1 MSPAE
6 TSSRDS
12 DEQKTM
18 LAVSATAANV
28 ENPLSG
34 LKVHRVPLPSVPE
47 GWVRVRMSAAAINY
61 HDIFTLQ
68 GIATHPLK
76 FPRILGCEGCG
87 SLEDGTPVILY
98 PVMSDPDYLGDETL
112 DPGRHV
118 FHEITEGTLA
128 EYVIAPSRNVLPRP
142 SDLDATH
149 GAVLGISW
157 LTAYRM
163 IFTKS
168 GLRPGQTMLVQ
179 GSSGG
184 VSTALI
190 QLGASAGMRVW
201 CTGRSADK
209 RDLAVKLGAQRTFA
223 PGEPLPSQV
232 DAVFDTSGAAT
243 WEHSLA
249 SVKPGGSIITCGA
262 HGGFK
267 ISMDLLRIFNDQIS
281 IHGVYAGTLKEFKD
295 LIQFVVS
302 KKISPMVGAVVP
314 LSDAHRAMKDILEGQ
329 TSGKTVL
336 TI

>member
-1 MSPAE
+1 MSLAA
-6 TSSRDS
+6 TSSDDS

-18 LAVSATAANV
+18 LAVSATAPNV
-28 ENPLSG
+28 GNPLSG
-34 LKVHRVPLPSVPE
+34 LKVDRVPLPTVPE
-47 GWVRVRMSAAAINY
+47 GWVRVRLSAAAINY

-68 GIATHPLK
+68 GFATHPLK

-98 PVMSDPDYLGDETL
+98 PVMNDPDYLGDETL

-128 EYVIAPSRNVLPRP
+128 EYVIAPLRNVLPRP

-190 QLGASAGMRVW
+190 QLGAIAGMRVW
-201 CTGRSADK
+201 CTGRSAEK
-209 RDLAVKLGAQRTFA
+209 RDLAVKLGAERTFA
-223 PGEPLPSQV
+223 PGEFLPSQV

-249 SVKPGGSIITCGA
+249 SVKPGGSIVTCGA

-302 KKISPMVGAVVP
+302 KRISPMIGAVVS
-314 LSDAHRAMKDILEGQ
+314 LSDAHRAMKGILEGH

-336 TI
+336 TV

>member
-1 MSPAE
+1 MSS
-6 TSSRDS
+6 TDDS
-12 DEQKTM
+12 NNQETM
-18 LAVSATAANV
+18 LAVRATATNAD
-28 ENPLSG
+28 NPLSG
-34 LKVHRVPLPSVPE
+34 LKVDRVPLPKVPE
-47 GWVRVRMSAAAINY
+47 GWVRVKISAAAINY

-68 GIATHPLK
+68 GIAVHPLK
-76 FPRILGCEGCG
+76 LPRILGCEGCG
-87 SLEDGTPVILY
+87 SLDDGTPVILY
-98 PVMSDPDYLGDETL
+98 PVMNDPDYLGDETL
-112 DPGRHV
+112 DPHRHV

-142 SDLDATH
+142 PDLNATD

-163 IFTKS
+163 LFTKS

-190 QLGASAGMRVW
+190 QLGAAAGMRVW
-201 CTGRSADK
+201 CTGRSAGK
-209 RDLAVKLGAQRTFA
+209 RDLAVKLGAERTFS
-223 PGEPLPSQV
+223 PGEPLPTQV

-249 SVKPGGSIITCGA
+249 SVKPGGSIVTCGA
-262 HGGFK
+262 HAGFK

-281 IHGVYAGTLKEFKD
+281 IHGVYAGTMKEFKD

-302 KKISPMVGAVVP
+302 KKISPMIGAVVP
-314 LSDAHRAMKDILEGQ
+314 LSDAHSAMKNLLEGQ
-329 TSGKTVL
+329 ISGKIVL
-336 TI
+336 TA